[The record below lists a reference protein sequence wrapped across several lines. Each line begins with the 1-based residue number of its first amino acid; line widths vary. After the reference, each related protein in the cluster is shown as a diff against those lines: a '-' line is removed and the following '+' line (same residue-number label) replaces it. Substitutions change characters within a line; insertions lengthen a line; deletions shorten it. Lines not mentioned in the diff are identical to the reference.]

1 MIKESILQENRAI
14 FNIYV
19 PNNIVSNYM
28 RQKPIELQG
37 EIDDTI
43 IIVEDIN
50 NPLSEMN
57 RPSKPKIRKD
67 IVKLNST
74 INTRY
79 NYQKRGK

>member
-1 MIKESILQENRAI
+1 MYA
-14 FNIYV
+14 
-19 PNNIVSNYM
+19 PNNIVSNYV

-57 RPSKPKIRKD
+57 RPSKPISKD
-67 IVKLNST
+67 IVKLNRT
-74 INTRY
+74 INMRY
-79 NYQKRGK
+79 NYQKRGKQRG

>member
-14 FNIYV
+14 FNMNA

-28 RQKPIELQG
+28 RQKPVELQG

-57 RPSKPKIRKD
+57 RPSKQKISKD
-67 IVKLNST
+67 IVELNNT

-79 NYQKRGK
+79 NYQERGK

>member
-1 MIKESILQENRAI
+1 
-14 FNIYV
+14 
-19 PNNIVSNYM
+19 M

-57 RPSKPKIRKD
+57 RPSKPISKD
-67 IVKLNST
+67 IVKLNRT
-74 INTRY
+74 INMRY
-79 NYQKRGK
+79 NYQKRGKQRG